1 MSNAPPLAVSLFQIR
16 CSFVGK
22 TSIAT
27 RFTKNTFQFSML
39 STIGVETYSKEISH
53 NGKIINVKFWD
64 TAGQERYSTIS
75 NQLIRKAEG
84 IMFVYDITKEE
95 TFETI
100 EEYIKNVL
108 DYKGNICYI
117 LIGNKSDCSE
127 EDREVSYN
135 DGKALADAFKIDFF
149 ETSALN
155 GDNIKESCL
164 TLVRHVINR
173 NEKLKEFLIEN
184 NKKEEKNDNNS
195 NNNNDYAN
203 FSLETT
209 VNFED
214 FDLDKKKGC
223 GC

>member
-1 MSNAPPLAVSLFQIR
+1 MSNAPPLTISLFQIG

-27 RFTKNTFQFSML
+27 RFTKNTFQFTML
-39 STIGVETYSKEISH
+39 STIGVETYSKEISR

-75 NQLIRKAEG
+75 YQIIRKAEG
-84 IMFVYDITKEE
+84 IMFVYDITKGE
-95 TFETI
+95 TFDTI
-100 EEYIKNVL
+100 EEYMKNVL

-127 EDREVSYN
+127 EEREVSYN
-135 DGKALADAFKIDFF
+135 EGKALADEYKIDFF
-149 ETSALN
+149 ETSAMN

-164 TLVRHVINR
+164 SLIRHVINK
-173 NEKLKEFLIEN
+173 NEKLKQVLLEN
-184 NKKEEKNDNNS
+184 DKKEEKNDNNS
-195 NNNNDYAN
+195 NNNDYAN

-209 VNFED
+209 VNLED
-214 FDLDKKKGC
+214 FDLNKKKGC

>member
-1 MSNAPPLAVSLFQIR
+1 MSNAPPLTVSLFQIG

-108 DYKGNICYI
+108 EYKGNICFI
-117 LIGNKSDCSE
+117 LIGNKSDCWE

-135 DGKALADAFKIDFF
+135 DGTALADAFKIDFF
-149 ETSALN
+149 
-155 GDNIKESCL
+155 
-164 TLVRHVINR
+164 
-173 NEKLKEFLIEN
+173 
-184 NKKEEKNDNNS
+184 
-195 NNNNDYAN
+195 
-203 FSLETT
+203 
-209 VNFED
+209 
-214 FDLDKKKGC
+214 
-223 GC
+223 

>member
-1 MSNAPPLAVSLFQIR
+1 
-16 CSFVGK
+16 
-22 TSIAT
+22 
-27 RFTKNTFQFSML
+27 ML

-108 DYKGNICYI
+108 EYKGNICYI

-164 TLVRHVINR
+164 ILVRHVINR
-173 NEKLKEFLIEN
+173 NEKLREFFN
-184 NKKEEKNDNNS
+184 
-195 NNNNDYAN
+195 
-203 FSLETT
+203 
-209 VNFED
+209 
-214 FDLDKKKGC
+214 
-223 GC
+223 